1 MPVVCLYLSWVL
13 CHTLRSSPGLPHGCA
28 LLEGRLHQLLTE
40 RRQGMH
46 EEHLFGGRF
55 EHSQLQTCGLQDQ
68 FLQFAFPL
76 LQPCATPAVSTE
88 LPCPFLSPPSHALP
102 FMRPSLKAR
111 NHSTAHKSFSPAQ
124 AFRFPPYPAPLHGH
138 AGSVPT
144 TT

>member
-111 NHSTAHKSFSPAQ
+111 NHSTAHKSFSPVQ
-124 AFRFPPYPAPLHGH
+124 AFRFPPYPAPLHGR